1 MRLSLPKSCL
11 LRAWLALLFLGVS
24 AASAQTT
31 FTTST
36 AFTAAQ
42 SGRTYMDIGGVW
54 NGTGEVTA
62 TTGDTFTLAITNTGA
77 TSAFEI
83 SPRVTLPAHF
93 QYVSGTAAVS
103 LSSGGPITIT
113 ASQSGN
119 LLTFVPQSGYDLP
132 TGVTMTITYGLRVLS
147 SMPTSGTYSLTPAA
161 HYATSNGGSLSQ
173 TPSFTPQGILVQQ
186 GATVITKTPTSQLRA
201 VNQNALFTVTVANT
215 GLGALY
221 DVTIN
226 ESAIN
231 PGGSLQLVSMT
242 KTAPAR
248 SAIGSSPV
256 LTMPYLA
263 PGESFVVDVVATV
276 AACANIL
283 NTVSTT
289 DRTAFTAKNTTAP
302 VVLDLQQPLINYAP
316 PNVTLSYS
324 TTTNVSFAVQNTGL
338 GEARN
343 IVLDSTLESIG
354 VTVSSVSAG
363 WAYNASN
370 GTFTYTGGSPAGT
383 IPNASSVTLSYNLEP
398 APGTYCNGNSGGT
411 VVWKSTYTNGCGD
424 SYLTPTNV
432 SQITPPNNAPA
443 LSLSQGGLGSR
454 YAAGENAT
462 LVTTFTATETNLIS
476 GSSFSVTGDLPP
488 GVSNVVL
495 TPSVGSATYNSLTNT
510 YTWSGITKTIPTTNA
525 TLTINFTT
533 QGDPCSAG
541 IQYTTT
547 ATSSAT
553 TVRSCALSA
562 LANGTYLLATS
573 PGAPGDQF
581 FNVAAA
587 PDGFFETG
595 LNSTNNTVREIAL
608 GEGEFIP
615 FEAEFDFPPG
625 YAGFWTGS
633 LYEDDFAGVSQ
644 QTLVPNT
651 LQYSIND
658 GVSWQLVPGGS
669 VTGGTG
675 GLAINLSFLQGAYG
689 SDSVAGKLLRIRY
702 STTIPDAGLN
712 GANTRFLLQN
722 CELTISATSGD
733 GACTA
738 PSASNFRLGAF
749 FNIARA
755 AATIGVSLPSTGG
768 NQIALCQIIDVTIN
782 VNNATVENARNLFIT
797 LNNNPGNYQFLT
809 GAEQTITYGGAFN
822 SGNMTYSENGGNN
835 PTWAFTGATLTG
847 AGSITFKARLK
858 ANSPLTPSSLG
869 ATLLYDDLQTH
880 LTPATREFS
889 ANGSGSPFL
898 VRGANLNLTATP
910 NSVVVIGTTIQWFV
924 YITNGGDGAAYN
936 SILRNTLPPS
946 LEINTALTNA
956 ANPGYPVTVSGSG
969 NEILT
974 WALGDIPAGVTRLIA
989 IITDINNST
998 GCSIPNDS
1006 NVIVSE
1012 WGCGGDIHQSTIR
1025 VAPDYTFPSGQML
1038 VAHDTTNSVARFCED
1053 GLIEIIVRN
1062 TGPTEIYNIT
1072 AREVLDPASGLTL
1085 VSGTVQYSVN
1095 GGGSWT
1101 SGGDPTG
1108 TGTAGN
1114 PYTWTSTQIP
1124 PLANLKPAGFSPRE
1138 VRIRFN
1144 ITAGLAFAASTPSA
1158 LASATGNISCGN
1170 LVNSP
1175 GTSAA
1180 IPTERPNLSVQL
1192 TGRNI
1197 TTNPGGSFVE
1207 GVFGGQGEQVEWRM
1221 VITNTGNQIAR
1232 NVRFRQALA
1241 GTNPTA
1247 VVINGPGYTNAAYAS
1262 NTYINVNNSAVSN
1275 TIPAGGSVEYIITE
1289 TLGNNCV
1296 PGTVTTADIVWG
1308 CYAPNPITTLTS
1320 PGTPSDTATL
1330 SMTPNINGSSGA
1342 LAQTITSLPGGR
1354 ARVDVSFTN
1363 AGGTATQIALTD
1375 TLPSGMVYDN
1385 SVPVAVNRD
1394 ITVVARAQP
1403 TISWNS
1409 NTTVPVFTLSPAN
1422 SLLYNTERL
1431 VVTFYIYSTH
1441 NDSTA
1446 ASTFPDLAATEITTG
1461 SALDPNL
1468 PSSGTNTVVVNF
1480 QSTCGQALQQ
1490 SNNATINLLTPD
1502 LDIVA
1507 RPNNA
1512 VLTETTSASNFDF
1525 VIRNTGDALSSA
1537 GFITINI
1544 RVGKAWGSPVVSLS
1558 YGGSA
1563 ISGLA
1568 APVITDGGTFQ
1579 NYAYTLPANFV
1590 VVRPSSGNS
1599 PDLLVRLNAS
1609 VLKNANPLLYEVE
1622 VRGETRNQLNN
1633 SFGSPIYYSFD
1644 RSAARAIGVAY
1655 NKSLAST
1662 NQAES
1667 SGTAVMIG
1675 EEVTFTLNFELFG
1688 GISGETISN
1697 IIVRDRFADTN
1708 NNSATVPNHNL
1719 YGYVSHTLN
1728 TVTNTSVN
1736 SVTFNPASM
1745 SAVNPAQSG
1754 RMDFNLADVT
1764 GGSALFN
1771 ANVVARVLP
1780 WTNEATY
1787 EGRNLRNNSGVS
1799 FSYLAQTFRADDAD
1813 VQFSGGTAS
1822 GVLDN
1827 DSNALARRPALQVTK
1842 LARNITTGQ
1851 VSFSSNVSAQ
1861 GGDLVEYQVLIT
1873 RPGGRFVPIFDVQ
1886 ATDTLPAKLNLL
1898 ATDCGADTNA
1908 DGIVDIPIQA
1918 GGITPGLGGSLTFNQ
1933 ATVPI
1938 PTAGANFNQLGLSTG
1953 SAAASITL
1961 LYRAT
1966 VDTTVNPDEIFQ
1978 NTVNASGDTL
1988 PGASGSQTVNPG
2000 LNGEPDGPQ
2009 VINAAASSA
2018 IVTINSIVPSKTLVA
2033 TSVADSTAA
2042 NVLIGEQVQFM
2053 LSYELPEGTV
2063 PNFVVTDSLPSGLE
2077 LLQTPL
2083 VTFGSSVP
2091 NTQPSITPGTLPANG
2106 NPLTI
2111 TWNFGTRVVSSG
2123 TPAERTVII
2132 TYLAQVRNIAANT
2145 NGTLLANKANYSF
2158 TGSTPTPDSVVTLTV
2173 RTPTPIVTKSVTPN
2187 ANIDAGDT
2195 LTYTITID
2203 NSASGAPAY
2212 DINIAD
2218 NLDGKTTFVP
2228 GSTTVITNTGVSGVL
2243 GAPDDSPPTLIWGA
2257 NQAVPLDLDIAA
2269 GGILSYTYQATV
2281 SDTVSAPEIVDNQA
2295 TITWTSLNGTPGPDL
2310 GVALGAAGTT
2320 LGERTGAGVAPNN
2333 LRAQQIIPAT
2343 VGGLR
2348 TLAKTASGHTLPL
2361 NAPVPPPTDAFRV
2374 GDIVTYT
2381 VVLGIPEGTTANAT
2395 ITDTL
2400 PAGLELVSWSPITPT
2415 GDNLPLGNPFNYTA
2429 PLAGTT
2435 GPSPG
2440 ATGLLTWQLGTIVNQ
2455 GDNNINN
2462 NTLTLVYTAKV
2473 LDNGSTPATP
2483 VTQTKNNSAV
2493 LSYTDGLGNAAQTV
2507 PANGGIAPVSV
2518 KQPLITLVKSRVTP
2532 ATNVVAAGDT
2542 IRFRLTLT
2550 NTGSGPAYNVK
2561 LTDTIPS
2568 GMRATTPVQIAA
2580 TLNAV
2585 NVMATLTPSWSSGT
2599 GELVWSLSDAQPILP
2614 GQTLVVDY
2622 DVVVDLTAPRGATLT
2637 NSAVVNEYF
2646 SKESASL
2653 DNRRQYAV
2661 VGPDTE
2667 DIIVS
2672 QVLSGFVYR
2681 DLQPNGTRDLGEDW
2695 TGGPTVRVNL
2705 VNTATNTVSKTTT
2718 VPAGGGAFS
2727 FTSLTPG
2734 NYRLIV
2740 TTSAGSTTATAP
2752 SGYIFSSPSNGQ
2764 IPIIIS
2770 TGDIVNQTFG
2780 LFLGRSIAGRV
2791 FEDNGVSGG
2800 TAHDGIQNG
2809 AEVGIPNVTV
2819 RLTSS
2824 DGLTVYD
2831 QVTTDGGGDFIMQ
2844 VPGSVPNGTPLL
2856 VQQTNLPDWLSVSGN
2871 VGTTAGTYTRATDR
2885 IAFTFNS
2892 GSSYN
2897 GLRFGDVRSP
2907 QFLTDGAQTILP
2919 GATATYSHQF
2929 IAPTTGSVS
2938 FALAT
2943 VQSPVLP
2950 GWSTLLYRDTN
2961 NNGILDPAEPIVT
2974 GPVSVIAGQTV
2985 ALIVKDFSPPGG
2997 LYGAQNQTTI
3007 TATFT
3012 YTGVTPTLTQV
3023 LTRRDLTTLGLAD
3036 VDGLKLIKATN
3047 KATALPGETITYT
3060 ITYTNNGT
3068 GPITT
3073 LVIHD
3078 QTPTYTT
3085 YTSAAHGPLPPSLTG
3100 CAIAAPSVG
3109 QTGGITWTFSGS
3121 LQPGSSGT
3129 VSYTV
3134 TIID

>member
-11 LRAWLALLFLGVS
+11 FWAWLALLFLGVS

-36 AFTAAQ
+36 AFAPAQ

-54 NGTGEVTA
+54 NGSTEVTN
-62 TTGDTFTLAITNTGA
+62 TTGDTFTFVITNTGA

-93 QYVSGTAAVS
+93 QFVPGTVAVS
-103 LSSGGPITIT
+103 LSSGGPITIS

-119 LLTFVPQSGYDLP
+119 LIIFVPQSGYDLP
-132 TGVTMTITYGLRVLS
+132 AGVTMTITYGLRVLS
-147 SMPTSGTYSLTPAA
+147 TMPSSGTYSLTPAA
-161 HYATSNGGSLSQ
+161 HYATTNGGSLTQ
-173 TPSFTPQGILVQQ
+173 TPSFANQNILVQQ
-186 GATVITKTPTSQLRA
+186 GATIISKSPTNQLRA
-201 VNQNALFTVTVANT
+201 VNQNALFTVTVTNT

-242 KTAPAR
+242 KTAPTRA
-248 SAIGSSPV
+248 ATGSSPV

-276 AACANIL
+276 TACANIL

-289 DRTAFTAKNTTAP
+289 DRTAFTAKNATAP
-302 VVLDLQQPLINYAP
+302 VVLDLQQPLITYSP
-316 PNVTLSYS
+316 PNATLSYS
-324 TTTNVSFAVQNTGL
+324 ATTNVSFNVQNTGL
-338 GEARN
+338 GDARN
-343 IVLDSTLESIG
+343 ITLDSNLESLG

-363 WAYNASN
+363 WSYNASN
-370 GTFTYTGGSPAGT
+370 GVFTYTGGSPAGT
-383 IPNASSVTLSYNLEP
+383 IANSSSVALSYNLDP
-398 APGTYCNGNSGGT
+398 TATTYCSGSVGGT
-411 VVWKSTYTNGCGD
+411 VIWKSSYTNGCGD
-424 SYLTPTNV
+424 AYSTPTNTSSV
-432 SQITPPNNAPA
+432 SAPTNNPTLTLNQSGPGQRIAN
-443 LSLSQGGLGSR
+443 GETGSFVVTL
-454 YAAGENAT
+454 NAT
-462 LVTTFTATETNLIS
+462 NTSLIS
-476 GSSFSVTGDLPP
+476 GTSFTVTETLPSGIT
-488 GVSNVVL
+488 GVSL
-495 TPSVGSATYNSLTNT
+495 SASSGTAVYNAMTNT
-510 YTWSGITKTIPTTNA
+510 VTWSGITKVVPTTNA
-525 TLTINFTT
+525 TLTINFTA
-533 QGDPCSAG
+533 QGDPCAAG
-541 IQYTTT
+541 TQYTAT
-547 ATSSAT
+547 ASTSAT
-553 TVRSCALSA
+553 TTRSCPLSA
-562 LANGTYLLATS
+562 SASATYLLTNN
-573 PGAPGDQF
+573 PGATVQQYFEVTP
-581 FNVAAA
+581 AA
-587 PDGFFETG
+587 DGFFETG
-595 LNSTNNTVREIAL
+595 LNSTTNTVRETAL
-608 GEGEFIP
+608 GEGEFIQL
-615 FEAEFDFPPG
+615 EARYAFDAG

-633 LYEDDFAGVSQ
+633 TYADDFAGVSQ
-644 QTLVPNT
+644 QVLVPNT
-651 LQYSIND
+651 LQYSINN
-658 GVSWQLVPGGS
+658 GGSWAAVPGGS

-675 GLAINLSFLQGAYG
+675 SLSINLAFLQTVYG
-689 SDSVAGKLLRIRY
+689 DNNVSGKSLRIRY

-712 GANTRFLLQN
+712 GNNTRALLQRAN
-722 CELTISATSGD
+722 LTISGTGGA
-733 GACTA
+733 GACTV
-738 PSASNFRLGAF
+738 SGSNFRQGVF
-749 FNIARA
+749 YSIARA
-755 AATIGVSLPSTGG
+755 AATIGVNLPSSGG
-768 NQIALCQIIDVTIN
+768 NQIAICQVIDVTLS
-782 VNNATVENARNLFIT
+782 VNNATVELARNLLIT
-797 LNNNPGNYQFLT
+797 LNNNPGNYEFLT
-809 GAEQTITYGGAFN
+809 GASQTITYGGVFN
-822 SGNMTYSENGGNN
+822 SGNITYSENGGNN
-835 PTWAFTGATLTG
+835 PTWTYTGATLTG
-847 AGSITFKARLK
+847 AGTITFKARLK
-858 ANSPLTPSSLG
+858 ATSPLTPSSLG
-869 ATLLYDDLQTH
+869 ATVAYDDLQTH
-880 LTPATREFS
+880 ITPATREFS

-898 VRGANLNLTATP
+898 VRSANLNLTVTP
-910 NSVVVIGTTIQWFV
+910 NSVIVIGSTIEWKIYV
-924 YITNGGDGAAYN
+924 SNGGDGPAYN
-936 SILRNTLPPS
+936 SILRNTLPTN
-946 LEINTALTNA
+946 LEVNTALTNA
-956 ANPGYPVTVSGSG
+956 ANAGYPVTVSGSS
-969 NEILT
+969 NELLT
-974 WALGDIPAGVTRLIA
+974 WSLGDIPSGVTRLITVVA
-989 IITDINNST
+989 DINAST
-998 GCSIPNDS
+998 GCSIPNGTNS
-1006 NVIVSE
+1006 IVAE
-1012 WGCGGDIHQSTIR
+1012 WGCGGTNHQTTTR
-1025 VAPDYTFPSGQML
+1025 VAPNYNFPAGQML
-1038 VAHDTTNSVARFCED
+1038 VAHNTTNSVARLCED
-1053 GLIEIIVRN
+1053 GLIEIIIRN
-1062 TGPTEIYNIT
+1062 TGPTEIFNIV

-1085 VSGTVQYSVN
+1085 IPGTVQYSIN
-1095 GGGSWT
+1095 SGGSWV
-1101 SGGDPTG
+1101 SGGNPTG
-1108 TGTAGN
+1108 TGSSGD
-1114 PYTWTSTQIP
+1114 PYTWNSTQIP
-1124 PLANLKPAGFSPRE
+1124 PLANLKPSGSSPQE

-1144 ITAGLAFAASTPSA
+1144 ITAGAAFASANPSA
-1158 LASATGNISCGN
+1158 TASAVGNIACGN
-1170 LVNSP
+1170 PVNSP
-1175 GTSAA
+1175 GTSTA
-1180 IPTERPNLSVQL
+1180 IPTEKPNLSVAL
-1192 TGRNI
+1192 TGRNL
-1197 TTNPGGSFVE
+1197 TTGGTFGETVY
-1207 GVFGGQGEQVEWRM
+1207 GGQGEQVEWRL
-1221 VITNTGNQIAR
+1221 VISNTGNQVAR

-1247 VVINGPGYTNAAYAS
+1247 VVVNGPGYTNAAYTS
-1262 NTYINVNNSAVSN
+1262 NTYINVNNSAVTN
-1275 TIPAGGSVEYIITE
+1275 TIPAGSSVTYIITE

-1330 SMTPNINGSSGA
+1330 DMVPSFTGGV
-1342 LAQTITSLPGGR
+1342 TIVPTVTSRPGGR
-1354 ARVDVSFTN
+1354 AQVDVVITNNDATAQDMSFSTSLSSGF
-1363 AGGTATQIALTD
+1363 AIDTSVAPTVTGTGTGVGGITGVALSSPNFNLTGK
-1375 TLPSGMVYDN
+1375 LLNGRS
-1385 SVPVAVNRD
+1385 
-1394 ITVVARAQP
+1394 ITVRFFVLP
-1403 TISWNS
+1403 TFNE
-1409 NTTVPVFTLSPAN
+1409 TTAANVTGAAFQATESDTSLDPSRPADGTLSCN
-1422 SLLYNTERL
+1422 FN
-1431 VVTFYIYSTH
+1431 YS
-1441 NDSTA
+1441 STC
-1446 ASTFPDLAATEITTG
+1446 G
-1461 SALDPNL
+1461 SALPAI
-1468 PSSGTNTVVVNF
+1468 PFNF
-1480 QSTCGQALQQ
+1480 
-1490 SNNATINLLTPD
+1490 TIPLSTPD
-1502 LDIVA
+1502 LDIFDGPSNVIVSSTTGFTD
-1507 RPNNA
+1507 RVFRIRNNNGGGGIA
-1512 VLTETTSASNFDF
+1512 DTGSQANGIIVRVYVGKGWELDNTSAFNMITTSTVSPSYTREYTD
-1525 VIRNTGDALSSA
+1525 VTPTSVGDYDRYE
-1537 GFITINI
+1537 F
-1544 RVGKAWGSPVVSLS
+1544 
-1558 YGGSA
+1558 
-1563 ISGLA
+1563 
-1568 APVITDGGTFQ
+1568 
-1579 NYAYTLPANFV
+1579 TLPANVIFPASNSNTNNNIIV
-1590 VVRPSSGNS
+1590 NVRS
-1599 PDLLVRLNAS
+1599 RLNT
-1609 VLKNANPLLYEVE
+1609 VGGLANKPLGMYVEVE
-1622 VRGETRNQLNN
+1622 GRVLDESGAATSYSYSIDRRRPIMIGAVLSKSHASTKSVDGFTNGSTEIDTSGTTLMIGE
-1633 SFGSPIYYSFD
+1633 D
-1644 RSAARAIGVAY
+1644 VAY
-1655 NKSLAST
+1655 NVSAQVFGMLDG
-1662 NQAES
+1662 ES
-1667 SGTAVMIG
+1667 VSSIA
-1675 EEVTFTLNFELFG
+1675 
-1688 GISGETISN
+1688 
-1697 IIVRDRFADTN
+1697 VRDTLSDTTAPAHN
-1708 NNSATVPNHNL
+1708 GLGYLGHTDSGLQNVTVSATNP
-1719 YGYVSHTLN
+1719 TP
-1728 TVTNTSVN
+1728 VN
-1736 SVTFNPASM
+1736 NGNVNWSLTYTDGGDNQFTFNSEVRA
-1745 SAVNPAQSG
+1745 
-1754 RMDFNLADVT
+1754 R
-1764 GGSALFN
+1764 ALN
-1771 ANVVARVLP
+1771 IAANTDNKTLK
-1780 WTNEATY
+1780 
-1787 EGRNLRNNSGVS
+1787 NNFGMS
-1799 FSYLAQTFRADDAD
+1799 FSYLGRTFRSNDGDDG
-1813 VQFSGGTAS
+1813 FTGGTS
-1822 GVLDN
+1822 TGILHNDTDVLV
-1827 DSNALARRPALQVTK
+1827 RRPEITVVKT
-1842 LARNITTGQ
+1842 ARNLTRGQ
-1851 VSFSSNVSAQ
+1851 VAFSNSIAAQ
-1861 GGDLVEYQVLIT
+1861 ASEQIQYKVVIT
-1873 RPGGRFVPIFDVQ
+1873 ATAGRVVPIYD
-1886 ATDTLPAKLNLL
+1886 LL
-1898 ATDCGADTNA
+1898 ATDVVPSKMMIDTASIGADTNG
-1908 DGIVDIPIQA
+1908 DNIVDVFAVGAASGNTI
-1918 GGITPGLGGSLTFNQ
+1918 TFNQ
-1933 ATVPI
+1933 TTTNIASSGT
-1938 PTAGANFNQLGLSTG
+1938 NFDRLNSGST
-1953 SAAASITL
+1953 ITL
-1961 LYRAT
+1961 LYT
-1966 VDTTVNPDEIFQ
+1966 VTVNQSVTPSEILT
-1978 NTVNASGDTL
+1978 NSVNASGDTL
-1988 PGASGSQTVNPG
+1988 PGASGAQIT
-2000 LNGEPDGPQ
+2000 PQ
-2009 VINAAASSA
+2009 HPTGNVAGAAQITATAAASTVIIDAVQPTKS
-2018 IVTINSIVPSKTLVA
+2018 LLE
-2033 TSVADSTAA
+2033 TSVGNDTSL
-2042 NVLIGEQVQFM
+2042 NVFIGEQARFQLTYV
-2053 LSYELPEGTV
+2053 LPEGTV
-2063 PNFVVTDSLPSGLE
+2063 PNFVVTDNLPQGLALVETPAVTIGSAISG
-2077 LLQTPL
+2077 
-2083 VTFGSSVP
+2083 G
-2091 NTQPSITPGTLPANG
+2091 QPTITPAVLPANG
-2106 NPLTI
+2106 NPLAI
-2111 TWNFGTRVVSSG
+2111 SWNFGTRIVTTG
-2123 TPAERTVII
+2123 TIAQRTVTI
-2132 TYLAQVRNIAANT
+2132 TYLTQVRNIAANA
-2145 NGTLLANKANYSF
+2145 NGTTLTNSASYSF
-2158 TGSTPTPDSVVTLTV
+2158 TGSPINQNPVTLTV
-2173 RTPTPIVTKSVTPN
+2173 RTPGPVVTKTVAPN
-2187 ANIDAGDT
+2187 ANFDAGDT
-2195 LTYTITID
+2195 LTYTISIN
-2203 NSASGAPAY
+2203 NSASLAPAY
-2212 DINIAD
+2212 DINI
-2218 NLDGKTTFVP
+2218 LDTLDARTTFVP
-2228 GSTTVITNTGVSGVL
+2228 GSTTVITNTGVTGIL
-2243 GAPDDSPPTLIWGA
+2243 GAPDNSPPALTWGR
-2257 NQAVPLDLDIAA
+2257 NQAVPLDIDIAA
-2269 GGILSYTYQATV
+2269 GGTLVFTYQVTV
-2281 SDTVSAPEIVDNQA
+2281 NNDASAPQILNNQA
-2295 TITWTSLNGTPGPDL
+2295 VVTWSSLNGDPGPNL
-2310 GVALGAAGTT
+2310 GIAVGTAGTA
-2320 LGERTGAGVAPNN
+2320 LGERTGTGVAPNN
-2333 LRAQQIIPAT
+2333 LRAQVVAPAT

-2400 PAGLELVSWSPITPT
+2400 PAGLELASWSPITPT
-2415 GDNLPLGNPFNYTA
+2415 GDNLPLGNPFSYTA

-2440 ATGLLTWQLGTIVNQ
+2440 ATGSLTWQLGTIVNQ

-2580 TLNAV
+2580 TLNTV
-2585 NVMATLTPSWSSGT
+2585 NVMATLTPSWNSGT
-2599 GELVWSLSDAQPILP
+2599 GELVWSLDDTQPILP

-2929 IAPTTGSVS
+2929 ISPTTGSVS
-2938 FALAT
+2938 FALTT

-3036 VDGLKLIKATN
+3036 VDGLKLVKATN
-3047 KATALPGETITYT
+3047 KATALPGDTITYT

-3100 CAIAAPSVG
+3100 CVIAAPSVG